1 MTALDRGGRWA
12 RRVTALVILALGTV
26 DLLAAARVG
35 PVPRAGVLGVDYV
48 VAALVGSRY
57 VVLAAGLTAVMT
69 VRGLLQGKRAAWWA
83 ALAAAVTSLPGHPV
97 TDANVASQAA
107 ALAAL
112 VTLLGCRRVF
122 IARADPALARRGVA
136 MLVAGELAVF
146 GYAAAGLYQLDT
158 DFRHP
163 NTLASA
169 LPNAARL
176 LFLLPV
182 HLEPTTQHGHAF
194 VDSVRV
200 AALLVACA
208 GLSRLVAAVVG
219 QPGHA
224 ADRAQVARL
233 LRRHGRTGLAH
244 FHLLDDKN
252 WVISSEHGAFIGY
265 KVVGTTAVALGEPV
279 GDPHS
284 CRVAALDFLQL
295 CALNGW
301 TPVFHQVTEA
311 GRALLESVGMKALHI
326 GEEAIVDVRTW
337 SPQRREYKSLRSAL
351 RRCERAGYRVID
363 LPHPVDDPTLAQLKE
378 VSDAWLAAGGHRER
392 TFTLGHFDADYLRS
406 TPIVAVIDAKGT
418 VQAFANLLPS
428 YQSLD
433 GSFDLMRRRPEAVN
447 GVMDYLFVALI
458 ERFRAAG
465 YAGMNLGLAPL
476 SGAGT
481 GGGLADRVMRTLYQH
496 GGTAFRF
503 AGLRAFKQKWQPRWE
518 PRYLAYLAET
528 DLPKAALAVARAGE
542 LPDPRRPTTRA
553 VDLLRRFPITVGFAT
568 LQLWLMTAT
577 TADRHLQHLLL
588 RHFGLA
594 WPDLAHGQLW
604 RLVTAPLIQSKPGF
618 VWSMIALLA
627 VVLPLAEWR
636 LGSRQTSWLFLL
648 GDWAS
653 TIPVLLA
660 LKAAAAAGI
669 AAAATAI
676 NQRDAGSSSG
686 AYALIAAALWTL
698 PAGRIRRIAVSGLL
712 GCLAIILIVFHRLFD
727 LQHLL
732 SAVSTLA
739 VLRLATDGFQSSLSR
754 HHDQPNPSK
763 LVCRAVRQ
771 GRDTRPT
778 AARPSKSANAM
789 TPKQTA
795 GTSPARTQEATATTV
810 HTASAVG
817 SDRLSASQLTVASTN
832 PTAPNTRVTA
842 AGTRLGARDIFPTG
856 RGYEVVDA
864 MK

>member
-26 DLLAAARVG
+26 DLLAAARVS
-35 PVPRAGVLGVDYV
+35 PVPRAGVLGVDYA

-69 VRGLLQGKRAAWWA
+69 VRGLLHGKRTAWWA

-146 GYAAAGLYQLDT
+146 GYAAAGLYQIDT

-219 QPGHA
+219 RPGHA

-252 WVISSEHGAFIGY
+252 WVISSDHGAFIGY

-418 VQAFANLLPS
+418 VHAFANLLPS

-458 ERFRAAG
+458 ERFRAVG

-496 GGTAFRF
+496 GGDGVPLCRSARVQTEVA
-503 AGLRAFKQKWQPRWE
+503 AQVG
-518 PRYLAYLAET
+518 
-528 DLPKAALAVARAGE
+528 AALPGLPRRDRPAQGGPGRSPGRRVARPA
-542 LPDPRRPTTRA
+542 PAHDPRRRSPAPLSDHRRVRNTSA
-553 VDLLRRFPITVGFAT
+553 VAHDSDHRRPAPAAPSAAPLRP
-568 LQLWLMTAT
+568 
-577 TADRHLQHLLL
+577 
-588 RHFGLA
+588 GLA
-594 WPDLAHGQLW
+594 GSGPRPAMATGHRTVDPIQTWV
-604 RLVTAPLIQSKPGF
+604 RLVDDCPARRCAPPGR
-618 VWSMIALLA
+618 VATGQPPDQLA
-627 VVLPLAEWR
+627 V
-636 LGSRQTSWLFLL
+636 
-648 GDWAS
+648 
-653 TIPVLLA
+653 
-660 LKAAAAAGI
+660 
-669 AAAATAI
+669 
-676 NQRDAGSSSG
+676 
-686 AYALIAAALWTL
+686 
-698 PAGRIRRIAVSGLL
+698 PAG
-712 GCLAIILIVFHRLFD
+712 
-727 LQHLL
+727 
-732 SAVSTLA
+732 
-739 VLRLATDGFQSSLSR
+739 
-754 HHDQPNPSK
+754 
-763 LVCRAVRQ
+763 
-771 GRDTRPT
+771 
-778 AARPSKSANAM
+778 
-789 TPKQTA
+789 
-795 GTSPARTQEATATTV
+795 
-810 HTASAVG
+810 
-817 SDRLSASQLTVASTN
+817 
-832 PTAPNTRVTA
+832 
-842 AGTRLGARDIFPTG
+842 
-856 RGYEVVDA
+856 
-864 MK
+864 